1 MHYNFI
7 LTTSVSY
14 NITEI
19 LQSIGVTFIH
29 SSLSSVNGGD
39 MIMPNVFWEY
49 VHSPSRVGVLMTID
63 FLLRNEH
70 SNNDKNRGNLKNT
83 TTIITNEQNN
93 NDFNN
98 KNKNIMSSSNIF
110 SHLCIIQLQE
120 LKSFLINIE
129 SIPVMTDKECEI
141 IRSLPIFVCFEQ
153 NNNNSESNQ
162 RYVAINN
169 RSLTIKPLSK
179 SSFRNGDNDN
189 NNNDDDDDDTSNNN
203 FYFQESPLSIPFMT
217 ITSFHHISDSLLP
230 PNIIKYSTTIE
241 LQLLKQLKVQVLT
254 LAEYY
259 RYIFLPNLFYL
270 YTIHRLDVENCLLH
284 MILTLK
290 DIIKEDTSKDFVIYL
305 KTIPFVPSKTNILN
319 RIQQIFDPTVMEL
332 SILLGSESFPCELF
346 QRPDVLIVLKTL
358 GMKTTLDWKGI
369 LSCASSIAAMEDYQI
384 PALTIIDHTSNIP
397 TTNSSSSSVTPFSS
411 QQKHHQQ
418 QQQLNQVKALRA
430 SSLLSFLDKNLYQY
444 INSRA
449 SSTTTS
455 SASTAIPTPRD
466 NKDNKSMKT
475 SGSFRLFNFFTSS
488 SSPSKSSSS
497 SSKSPSSINDNQYDS
512 YNSRVDDDV
521 ADDNA
526 IDATSISDYV
536 DVLKTI
542 PWIPVITTPFH
553 VFLPWPTNDNHKY
566 DDAKSSS
573 SSSRSYNY
581 EKNEMNDSGGSD
593 NDIHQSRQSISLSL
607 YAAPI
612 DVASREDAW
621 LCSFSKRLVAQTVTQ
636 GRSSS

>member
-1 MHYNFI
+1 
-7 LTTSVSY
+7 
-14 NITEI
+14 
-19 LQSIGVTFIH
+19 
-29 SSLSSVNGGD
+29 
-39 MIMPNVFWEY
+39 MPNVFWEY

-70 SNNDKNRGNLKNT
+70 SNNDRNRATSNNT
-83 TTIITNEQNN
+83 TTIINNEQNN
-93 NDFNN
+93 NDFKNKNN

-129 SIPVMTDKECEI
+129 SIHVMTDKECDI

-153 NNNNSESNQ
+153 NNNNCESNQ

-169 RSLTIKPLSK
+169 RSLAIKPLSK
-179 SSFRNGDNDN
+179 SSFRNGYNDNDDN
-189 NNNDDDDDDTSNNN
+189 DDDDDTSNNN

-217 ITSFHHISDSLLP
+217 ITSFHNISDSLLP

-254 LAEYY
+254 VAEYY

-290 DIIKEDTSKDFVIYL
+290 DIIKEDTSKDFMIYL
-305 KTIPFVPSKTNILN
+305 KTIPFIPSKTNILN

-369 LSCASSIAAMEDYQI
+369 LSCASSIAAMEDYQM

-411 QQKHHQQ
+411 QQKQH
-418 QQQLNQVKALRA
+418 LNQVKALRA

-444 INSRA
+444 THSRA
-449 SSTTTS
+449 SSTTS
-455 SASTAIPTPRD
+455 SVSTAIPTPRD
-466 NKDNKSMKT
+466 NKDNKSTKT

-488 SSPSKSSSS
+488 SSPSKSKSSS
-497 SSKSPSSINDNQYDS
+497 STSKSPSSINHNQYDS
-512 YNSRVDDDV
+512 YNNRVDDDDD

-553 VFLPWPTNDNHKY
+553 VFLPWPTDDNHKY

-573 SSSRSYNY
+573 SSSRNSSYNY

-593 NDIHQSRQSISLSL
+593 NDIHHSRQSISLSL

-636 GRSSS
+636 GRSSSS